1 MTSIK
6 MQNIEPFVDC
16 CDVFEDPEQLRS
28 HAAENGYL
36 YFPGLLPVEDVLAAA
51 NKYIDPER
59 LQLVIVGPI
68 NRVFETKNG
77 EGGWELSDFGTVT
90 PVFQKP

>member
-16 CDVFEDPEQLRS
+16 CDIFEDPEQLRS

-36 YFPGLLPVEDVLAAA
+36 YFKKLLPADDMLPLRREVL
-51 NKYIDPER
+51 
-59 LQLVIVGPI
+59 
-68 NRVFETKNG
+68 
-77 EGGWELSDFGTVT
+77 
-90 PVFQKP
+90 